1 MALQHGASGEVVLL
15 DAHQAA
21 PARTQAVIKV
31 ESLEVVQ
38 LALPPGGRLPVH
50 AAPGEITLFGLWGTL
65 SLELSDRTLQLG
77 PHQFVH
83 LARGEPHAVRTIG
96 GACALLTLCLHR
108 EPPPQAPLQKEEPC
122 I

>member
-15 DAHQAA
+15 AAHRAA
-21 PARTQAVIKV
+21 PPRTQAVIKA

-50 AAPGEITLFGLWGTL
+50 TAPGEITLFGLSGTL
-65 SLELSDRTLQLG
+65 TVELRDRTLQLG
-77 PHQFVH
+77 PNQFVH
-83 LARGEPHAVRTIG
+83 LARGEPHAVHTIG

-108 EPPPQAPLQKEEPC
+108 DRPKQAPSLKEEPC
-122 I
+122 M